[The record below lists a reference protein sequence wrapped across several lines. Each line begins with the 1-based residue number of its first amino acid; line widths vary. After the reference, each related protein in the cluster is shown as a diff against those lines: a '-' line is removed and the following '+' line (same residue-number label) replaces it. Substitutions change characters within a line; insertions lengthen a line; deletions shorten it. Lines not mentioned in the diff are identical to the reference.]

1 MNEEGRILALDYGE
15 KNIGFALSDPC
26 RIFAKPLLVI
36 ANEGFDKLVTK
47 LKDMIAEHQ
56 ISLLIV
62 GIPYAIDGSITPK
75 TAECQQLLKNLKA
88 ILDISVEGF
97 DERYST
103 WEANTE
109 LKKMGYNWQ
118 QAKSQI
124 DAMAAA
130 MFLKEY
136 LAN

>member
-1 MNEEGRILALDYGE
+1 L
-15 KNIGFALSDPC
+15 F
-26 RIFAKPLLVI
+26 VI

-109 LKKMGYNWQ
+109 LKKMGYSWQ
-118 QAKSQI
+118 KAKNQI